1 MAWEEEHI
9 KEELGWD
16 GWGVWRPP
24 RLGLPQTL
32 NHIFKMTI
40 GAGICLQI
48 SIQIFGGFPPMIKTI
63 K

>member
-9 KEELGWD
+9 KEELGCRLAFVSLV
-16 GWGVWRPP
+16 GGGVWRPP

-40 GAGICLQI
+40 GAG
-48 SIQIFGGFPPMIKTI
+48 M
-63 K
+63 